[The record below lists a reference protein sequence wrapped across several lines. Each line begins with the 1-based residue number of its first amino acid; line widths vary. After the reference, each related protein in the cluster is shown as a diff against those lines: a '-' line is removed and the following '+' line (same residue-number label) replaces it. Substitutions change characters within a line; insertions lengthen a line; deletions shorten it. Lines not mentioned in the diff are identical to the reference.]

1 MSRYDYYES
10 IERRIE
16 KLERELARKDEL
28 FGLFKKKD
36 KGSAGG
42 KVGTSKKLTY
52 DQLDDFISDLKKY
65 EPKVYNNA
73 SIGIKELNGSSG
85 KSNVLTIVCDKPATS
100 FNMKFIIYDRSS
112 DGKTAVVKA
121 ELGGNQASSLSFDI
135 TKDSAIKGA
144 CRWIENT
151 LRSAIDDYNE
161 KARKRGGKI
170 IMFN

>member
-1 MSRYDYYES
+1 MSRYNYYES

-36 KGSAGG
+36 KGSTGG
-42 KVGTSKKLTY
+42 KVGASKKLTY

-65 EPKVYNNA
+65 EPKVYNNT

-100 FNMKFIIYDRSS
+100 FNMKFVIYDRSS

-121 ELGGNQASSLSFDI
+121 ELGGNQVSSLSFDI
-135 TKDSAIKGA
+135 TKDSAVKGA

-151 LRSAIDDYNE
+151 LRSAIADYNE